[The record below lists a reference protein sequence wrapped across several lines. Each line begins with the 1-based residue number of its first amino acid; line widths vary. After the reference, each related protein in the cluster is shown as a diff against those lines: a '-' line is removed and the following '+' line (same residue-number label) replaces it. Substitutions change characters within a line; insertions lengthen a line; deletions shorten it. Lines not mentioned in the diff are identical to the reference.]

1 MDVIEKLN
9 NIQNFDELIFFYNPS
24 FKKNIVQYILNDKI
38 DDEKSCIS
46 YLFGIQ
52 CKENPLIDNYVL
64 INRKTMEVVLYGGK
78 SK

>member
-38 DDEKSCIS
+38 DDEKSCILNKLLK
-46 YLFGIQ
+46 Y
-52 CKENPLIDNYVL
+52 
-64 INRKTMEVVLYGGK
+64 
-78 SK
+78 